1 MPTLP
6 FKTAFA
12 CFKGV
17 VVYLS
22 CTVFG
27 FLRVDLTFFAY
38 DYQVTLM
45 AGQAQTGKVSS
56 IRFRF
61 VSSLKFI

>member
-1 MPTLP
+1 MPILF

-45 AGQAQTGKVSS
+45 AGQVYRQE
-56 IRFRF
+56 
-61 VSSLKFI
+61 KFLVLGSGLFPA